1 MVKVI
6 VVDDHPIFRLGLA
19 ASLAEMEHVELVGEA
34 ATAAKV
40 LDLVERTSPDL
51 VLLDLH
57 LPDKSGLDVNRS
69 LAANYPNVKVVVLT
83 MSEDHHATVAAVRD
97 GARGYIVKG
106 ADPTHIEHVIHSV
119 MAGDVVLDQGVAQ
132 AMAEL
137 AQLRAATV
145 SSPFPQLSPRETDIL
160 ELIAR
165 GLDNQTIARQLVLT
179 PKTVRNHVSNVLA
192 KLNAADRSQA
202 IVIARRSGLGR
213 IDERGSTVP
222 GKVTFEGFGR
232 VHRQQ
237 QARGLRV
244 DPPRPRRRL
253 ADPPVTRIGV
263 ILRKHPSRAPWRA
276 GRSLGDRRGT
286 SAS

>member
-19 ASLAEMEHVELVGEA
+19 ASLAEMERVDLVGEA
-34 ATAAKV
+34 ATAAEV

-57 LPDKSGLDVNRS
+57 LPDQSGLEVNRW
-69 LAANYPNVKVVVLT
+69 LAAQYPNVKVVVLT

-106 ADPTHIEHVIHSV
+106 ADPNHVEHVIDSV
-119 MAGDVVLDQGVAQ
+119 MAGDVVLDHNVAQ

-137 AQLRAATV
+137 AQLRAKTV
-145 SSPFPQLSPRETDIL
+145 SSPFPQLSHRELDIL

-192 KLNAADRSQA
+192 KLNAGDRSQA
-202 IVIARRSGLGR
+202 IVIARRSGLGTTH
-213 IDERGSTVP
+213 EA
-222 GKVTFEGFGR
+222 E
-232 VHRQQ
+232 
-237 QARGLRV
+237 
-244 DPPRPRRRL
+244 
-253 ADPPVTRIGV
+253 
-263 ILRKHPSRAPWRA
+263 
-276 GRSLGDRRGT
+276 
-286 SAS
+286 

>member
-1 MVKVI
+1 MVRVI

-34 ATAAKV
+34 ATAAEV

-57 LPDKSGLDVNRS
+57 LPDRSGLDVNRS
-69 LAANYPNVKVVVLT
+69 LAANHPNVKVVVLT

-106 ADPTHIEHVIHSV
+106 ADPIHIEHVIDSV
-119 MAGDVVLDQGVAQ
+119 MAGDVVLDHGVAQ

-145 SSPFPQLSPRETDIL
+145 SSPFPQLSRREADIL

-165 GLDNQTIARQLVLT
+165 GLDNQTIARELVLT
-179 PKTVRNHVSNVLA
+179 PKTVRNHVSNILA
-192 KLNAADRSQA
+192 KLNAGDRSQA
-202 IVIARRSGLGR
+202 IVIARRSGLGKTQEP
-213 IDERGSTVP
+213 DN
-222 GKVTFEGFGR
+222 K
-232 VHRQQ
+232 
-237 QARGLRV
+237 L
-244 DPPRPRRRL
+244 PPW
-253 ADPPVTRIGV
+253 GG
-263 ILRKHPSRAPWRA
+263 H
-276 GRSLGDRRGT
+276 GDH
-286 SAS
+286 